1 MALKRLKLLENLEE
15 RKILVDILV
24 KKGNREVILQRKETE
39 NKEES
44 RFMILEETYLLLK
57 WKVKEANKILEK
69 RYKCLSREIEKKHR
83 IKMKM
88 IEDHYYR
95 VVATN
100 ERSNHAIIESN
111 VKDSQNGERSLK
123 HQVEELQNLN
133 KESHKEIIKAIEDAN
148 AKLVIKIRK

>member
-1 MALKRLKLLENLEE
+1 MFWKKKNMALKRLKLLENVEE

-83 IKMKM
+83 IK
-88 IEDHYYR
+88 IENHYNR

-123 HQVEELQNLN
+123 H
-133 KESHKEIIKAIEDAN
+133 
-148 AKLVIKIRK
+148 

>member
-57 WKVKEANKILEK
+57 
-69 RYKCLSREIEKKHR
+69 
-83 IKMKM
+83 
-88 IEDHYYR
+88 
-95 VVATN
+95 
-100 ERSNHAIIESN
+100 
-111 VKDSQNGERSLK
+111 
-123 HQVEELQNLN
+123 
-133 KESHKEIIKAIEDAN
+133 
-148 AKLVIKIRK
+148 

>member
-1 MALKRLKLLENLEE
+1 
-15 RKILVDILV
+15 
-24 KKGNREVILQRKETE
+24 
-39 NKEES
+39 
-44 RFMILEETYLLLK
+44 MILEETYLLLE

-88 IEDHYYR
+88 IEDHYNR

-123 HQVEELQNLN
+123 H
-133 KESHKEIIKAIEDAN
+133 
-148 AKLVIKIRK
+148 